1 MLPASAVPA
10 IMIEKLSGGHLM
22 KWKITGFLLIACIW
36 ISIRVTGILP
46 LLDWINLSFIA
57 GIAGLSAAVIIII
70 FKTGFLSLFFSGF
83 RAIGTGL
90 FPRSNAM
97 ERTDS
102 MVSSDYNWQEFKAGA
117 TSVMLNAFLVAGLS
131 SMAVSLVGLCF
142 Y

>member
-1 MLPASAVPA
+1 
-10 IMIEKLSGGHLM
+10 M
-22 KWKITGFLLIACIW
+22 KWKISGFLLITCIW
-36 ISIRVTGILP
+36 LSIRVMGILP

-90 FPRSNAM
+90 FPRSHAM

-131 SMAVSLVGLCF
+131 SMAVSIVGLCF

>member
-1 MLPASAVPA
+1 
-10 IMIEKLSGGHLM
+10 M
-22 KWKITGFLLIACIW
+22 KWKITGFLLITCIW
-36 ISIRVTGILP
+36 LSIRVMGILP

-57 GIAGLSAAVIIII
+57 GIAGLSAAVIITI

-83 RAIGTGL
+83 RTIGTSL

-102 MVSSDYNWQEFKAGA
+102 MVSSDYKWQEFKAGA
-117 TSVMLNAFLVAGLS
+117 TSVLLSSFLIAGIS
-131 SMAVSLVGLCF
+131 SMAVSLIGLCF